1 MRATAVILVV
11 LFHAG
16 LPVRGGFVG
25 VDVFFVISGFVITGM
40 LARELNAAG
49 CIDMRRFYARRVRRI
64 LPALALVVVV
74 VVVCAALILSPIG
87 AQQQVAQTG
96 TLAMPMLANVGMI
109 NADDGYFARSAEG
122 NALLHIW
129 SLGVEEQFYL
139 AFPAILAMGVWVG
152 ARALRLTRTSS
163 MVGAVTLVL
172 LGSLAL
178 CIALTQGLRIIR
190 AIPAPDA
197 TAFYSSP
204 ARAWEFAAGALVA
217 LLDERIGRLPARLL
231 ATLGWCGV
239 AVLVWSSVVLTGDG
253 FPGYRALPPVLA
265 AAALIVAGTDPRRS
279 GLVVRGLAARW
290 MTWIGDRSYSWYL
303 WHWPCIVIA
312 AALWPGLPL
321 AAFLAAG
328 LSLIMA
334 SLSFTFIEEPIRNN
348 RELGGRRLVAFTL
361 ALLVVPTGLALVLRQ
376 GARVQWNDT
385 AKQQMAAQ
393 LAADHVDHVRGCDA
407 NPWPKNAC
415 TWDEFPGNSPIYL
428 VGDSLAGALSEG
440 MIGAAAEQNRP
451 LAIRTSSGCF
461 FAGRDHQPTQRITK
475 CGSRFAA
482 TLTWLADVP
491 LGDVVIS
498 TSDTY
503 VFRTD
508 LPMGLAGLTSPED
521 KRRLYLDGLDKS
533 IAGITDLGHHV
544 VVIGTTPGRYPT
556 ESGEMAGFE
565 PARCAGGLL
574 FSVDRCAHAIR
585 LTRIKRAI
593 QAASREVV
601 LKNGAQFLDLTDKVC
616 DGDSCPVRRG
626 EVWIY
631 RDSVHLTTAASSTLT
646 PLLARAIAGGSQKAG
661 G

>member
-152 ARALRLTRTSS
+152 ARVLRLTRTSS

-279 GLVVRGLAARW
+279 GLVVRGLAAVDDVDW
-290 MTWIGDRSYSWYL
+290 RS
-303 WHWPCIVIA
+303 V
-312 AALWPGLPL
+312 
-321 AAFLAAG
+321 
-328 LSLIMA
+328 
-334 SLSFTFIEEPIRNN
+334 
-348 RELGGRRLVAFTL
+348 V
-361 ALLVVPTGLALVLRQ
+361 LVVFVALAMHCHCRSPVARAPTSCLFGCRFIFDNRIAVLHLYR
-376 GARVQWNDT
+376 GAHS
-385 AKQQMAAQ
+385 KQ
-393 LAADHVDHVRGCDA
+393 
-407 NPWPKNAC
+407 
-415 TWDEFPGNSPIYL
+415 
-428 VGDSLAGALSEG
+428 
-440 MIGAAAEQNRP
+440 
-451 LAIRTSSGCF
+451 SGT
-461 FAGRDHQPTQRITK
+461 RR
-475 CGSRFAA
+475 A
-482 TLTWLADVP
+482 TLGRLHSRA
-491 LGDVVIS
+491 
-498 TSDTY
+498 
-503 VFRTD
+503 
-508 LPMGLAGLTSPED
+508 ACSPD
-521 KRRLYLDGLDKS
+521 GPRLS
-533 IAGITDLGHHV
+533 
-544 VVIGTTPGRYPT
+544 PT
-556 ESGEMAGFE
+556 
-565 PARCAGGLL
+565 AGGE
-574 FSVDRCAHAIR
+574 SAM
-585 LTRIKRAI
+585 
-593 QAASREVV
+593 E
-601 LKNGAQFLDLTDKVC
+601 
-616 DGDSCPVRRG
+616 
-626 EVWIY
+626 
-631 RDSVHLTTAASSTLT
+631 
-646 PLLARAIAGGSQKAG
+646 
-661 G
+661 